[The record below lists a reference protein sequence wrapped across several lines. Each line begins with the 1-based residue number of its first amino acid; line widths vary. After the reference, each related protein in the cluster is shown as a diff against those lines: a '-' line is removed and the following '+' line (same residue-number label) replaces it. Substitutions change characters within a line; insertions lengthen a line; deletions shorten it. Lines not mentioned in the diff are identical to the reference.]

1 MTKQNTKSTNPL
13 GPIHAASIRRVAD
26 VPKVRSGDYN
36 TTPGN
41 RDKPIIIAGK
51 EPKK

>member
-13 GPIHAASIRRVAD
+13 GPLHSDSIRRVAD
-26 VPKVRSGDYN
+26 VPKAAAGHFN

-41 RDKPIIIAGK
+41 REKPIITAGK